1 MPDIS
6 LPLDALL
13 ICARDAARMLA
24 VSERTLWDWTSPRGT
39 LACVRR
45 PGSGRVLLLGRDT
58 SGLDRRSRDEP
69 TPARD
74 TTPRHGI
81 DLTHPTND
89 ERRAPRDWMR
99 AARMESRHAQCIPPC
114 PDE

>member
-45 PGSGRVLLLGRDT
+45 PGSGRVLYSVETLRAWIVGQ
-58 SGLDRRSRDEP
+58 EANP
-69 TPARD
+69 PPPATR
-74 TTPRHGI
+74 PRATA
-81 DLTHPTND
+81 LT
-89 ERRAPRDWMR
+89 
-99 AARMESRHAQCIPPC
+99 
-114 PDE
+114 